1 MLRARSSD
9 NDFRQRERSLSLDHK
24 GRKEK
29 KKGRWL
35 ERDRE
40 REWNETKGKER
51 REGKCSSSESG
62 HVHCSALILES
73 VVALCN
79 ASIGGSR
86 ADPNVYLSTSAPPRA
101 RVCLRARSRERE
113 RERERDAVKKARD
126 RKGLADLD
134 RWTGRDLRPRWS
146 GLDCFDVYRVAPRR
160 SLARS
165 RCFDDCATFGGSSP
179 MQTSHECFSRDFS
192 ILSRSTFRFL
202 SLSLFLL
209 E

>member
-1 MLRARSSD
+1 M
-9 NDFRQRERSLSLDHK
+9 ERN
-24 GRKEK
+24 
-29 KKGRWL
+29 
-35 ERDRE
+35 ER
-40 REWNETKGKER
+40 KGKEGR
-51 REGKCSSSESG
+51 KVLFVYAESG

-134 RWTGRDLRPRWS
+134 R
-146 GLDCFDVYRVAPRR
+146 
-160 SLARS
+160 
-165 RCFDDCATFGGSSP
+165 
-179 MQTSHECFSRDFS
+179 
-192 ILSRSTFRFL
+192 
-202 SLSLFLL
+202 
-209 E
+209 